1 MIYVACDTDDLDD
14 ALKLAKILAD
24 EPVGIKLGM
33 TFFAANGAAGVRAV
47 HEVAHQ
53 PVFLD
58 MKYHDI
64 PNTVAGAVEACCR
77 LPIAILNIHASGGTA
92 MMEAANEARKKT
104 NPNVTLIAVTVLTSL
119 DETDREALG
128 WTGPR
133 VEDQVVR
140 WAKLTKDAGLD
151 GVVCSPKEI
160 MPLRLACGPDFQLIT
175 PGIRPGGSE
184 ANDQK
189 RTLTPG
195 EAMKAGSTHLVIGR
209 PITGADD
216 PKSATRA
223 ILAELAAAA

>member
-1 MIYVACDTDDLDD
+1 MIYVACDTDDMQD

-33 TFFAANGAAGVRAV
+33 TFFATNGAAGVRAV

-77 LPIAILNIHASGGTA
+77 LPIAILNIHASGGKA
-92 MMEAANEARKKT
+92 MMEAANAARKAI

-119 DETDREALG
+119 DDVDRDALG
-128 WTGPR
+128 WVGPR
-133 VEDQVVR
+133 IEDQVVR
-140 WAKLTKDAGLD
+140 WARLAKDAGLD
-151 GVVCSPKEI
+151 GVVCSPMEI
-160 MPLRLACGPDFQLIT
+160 APLRLACGADFQLVT
-175 PGIRPGGSE
+175 PGIRPGGS
-184 ANDQK
+184 ALNDQK
-189 RTLTPG
+189 RTLTPS
-195 EAMKAGSTHLVIGR
+195 EAVKAGSTHLVIGR

-216 PKSATRA
+216 PKAATRK
-223 ILAELAAAA
+223 ILSELAA